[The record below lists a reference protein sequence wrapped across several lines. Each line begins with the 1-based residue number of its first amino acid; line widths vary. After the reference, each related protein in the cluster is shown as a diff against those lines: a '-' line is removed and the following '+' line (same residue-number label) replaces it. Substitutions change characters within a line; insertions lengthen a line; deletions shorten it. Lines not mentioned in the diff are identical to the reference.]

1 MSLKILEHKF
11 FLVEKHITMCHMEN
25 DDSYTFEST
34 ACLYICSIYIDVQ
47 VNTVGKKFNMLK

>member
-1 MSLKILEHKF
+1 
-11 FLVEKHITMCHMEN
+11 MCHMEN

-34 ACLYICSIYIDVQ
+34 ACMYICSIYIDVQ